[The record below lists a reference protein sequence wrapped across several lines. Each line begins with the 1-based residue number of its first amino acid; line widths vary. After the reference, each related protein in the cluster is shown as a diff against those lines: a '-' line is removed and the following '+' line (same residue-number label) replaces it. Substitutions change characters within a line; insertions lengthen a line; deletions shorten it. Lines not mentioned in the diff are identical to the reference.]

1 MMMKVAKVKTFRL
14 PAGRLAAAL
23 GILVVLMMAG
33 CGQKGPLYVPD
44 TPVQQD
50 KQDEDS

>member
-1 MMMKVAKVKTFRL
+1 MKVVKVKTFRL
-14 PAGRLAAAL
+14 PAGRLAASL

-33 CGQKGPLYVPD
+33 CGQKGPLYIPD
-44 TPVQQD
+44 TPAQQD